1 MSLSG
6 RVAVVTGGGRGIG
19 AATARALA
27 RAGADVVVTAR
38 SVAQIEGVAADIRA
52 TGRRAWAL
60 PCDVEKSDQIAA
72 LARESVRL
80 AGHVD
85 ILVNNAGIA
94 SSAPLRTMSVDEW
107 NRMFAVNATAVF
119 LCTQAFLP
127 GMLERKWG
135 RVVTIASVA
144 GLTGFAYISG
154 YAASKHAVVGFT
166 RSAAAEVAAQGI
178 TVNAVCPGYVDTD
191 LTAESLRR
199 IVQKTGMSSEK
210 ARESILQMNP
220 QHRLID
226 PDEVA
231 FAVASLCSEEAR
243 GINGQA
249 IVLDGGSLRA

>member
-1 MSLSG
+1 
-6 RVAVVTGGGRGIG
+6 VIP
-19 AATARALA
+19 LA

>member
-1 MSLSG
+1 
-6 RVAVVTGGGRGIG
+6 
-19 AATARALA
+19 LA